1 MEALILAALLN
12 LPVSAECQ
20 QWLDRVNDESNAAAR
35 MTWGPQKE
43 RHIKRMNKA
52 AEKVTANC
60 YMDPNDEG
68 QVADAKSFTSTGI
81 VGGGF

>member
-12 LPVSAECQ
+12 LPVSADCQ

-52 AEKVTANC
+52 AEKVNTNC

-68 QVADAKSFTSTGI
+68 QVADAKPVKSTGI
-81 VGGGF
+81 GGGGF